1 MSSIFDPNDSSKAF
15 EDAARAKIDTNL
27 DQVRHILLLH
37 KLANAYLSSAARL
50 LFAKFLDNRVD
61 EARNDERRAA

>member
-15 EDAARAKIDTNL
+15 EDAARAKIDSNL

-50 LFAKFLDNRVD
+50 LFAKFIDNRGD
-61 EARNDERRAA
+61 EANDERRAA